1 MDRDSPQQF
10 LEIENFKHNL
20 SYSNVS
26 NFELSSLMQANEQA
40 DLNENYIFMTKI
52 LYLILTIGLTLFF
65 GFLPLIWYKNL
76 YHVLGPN
83 FERVRE

>member
-1 MDRDSPQQF
+1 MDRDSPQHF
-10 LEIENFKHNL
+10 LEIENIQHIL

-26 NFELSSLMQANEQA
+26 KFALSNLLQANEQA
-40 DLNENYIFMTKI
+40 DLMENYIFMTKI

-65 GFLPLIWYKNL
+65 GFLPLIWYKNI

-83 FERVRE
+83 FGIVRE